1 MFESPACRIKAFT
14 PVSVLLVS
22 AAFRLKEL
30 NARILCIV
38 GVISLGVTIA
48 SYGEIVNVLLY
59 SRKRVSTA
67 RRIANVPTTPDV
79 SIPFQMYRKISMRR
93 SWKIV

>member
-1 MFESPACRIKAFT
+1 MVFSTSSIPADSRLLLRYRIKAFT

-48 SYGEIVNVLLY
+48 SYGEIDFELIGFLVQ
-59 SRKRVSTA
+59 VS
-67 RRIANVPTTPDV
+67 
-79 SIPFQMYRKISMRR
+79 F
-93 SWKIV
+93 